1 MTERKPATTSTTM
14 INYLVDTA
22 LRLAPRYA
30 NEDSELMFNILTCEF
45 PTVRQDAIRLI
56 VSRLSVA
63 AVARLLPAKDSGKFN
78 ALAASLRH
86 EVTDLINNYELTGD
100 NFPRL

>member
-56 VSRLSVA
+56 VSRLAVA
-63 AVARLLPAKDSGKFN
+63 ATSSKQAHPVSLP
-78 ALAASLRH
+78 SLRH
-86 EVTDLINNYELTGD
+86 EVADLINNYELTGD
-100 NFPRL
+100 NFPRLQR

>member
-56 VSRLSVA
+56 VSRLA
-63 AVARLLPAKDSGKFN
+63 LVARAHLFPTESGKFN

>member
-56 VSRLSVA
+56 FSRLAVA
-63 AVARLLPAKDSGKFN
+63 ATSGEFN

-100 NFPRL
+100 NFPRLQR

>member
-56 VSRLSVA
+56 VSRLAVA
-63 AVARLLPAKDSGKFN
+63 AIAHLLEECDEI